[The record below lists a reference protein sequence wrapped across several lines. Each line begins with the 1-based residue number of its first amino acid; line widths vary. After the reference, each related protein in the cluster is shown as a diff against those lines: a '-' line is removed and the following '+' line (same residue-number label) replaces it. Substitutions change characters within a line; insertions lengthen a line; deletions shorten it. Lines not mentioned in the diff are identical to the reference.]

1 MNFTELKYCPSTLA
15 EGFTTYSPA
24 AIRNMFYGKKVSHIL
39 EFNPP
44 EMDDEVAEQF
54 RLNSKITSISGAQFK
69 QSFIL
74 EKNKLRLSKENE
86 KVNTF

>member
-44 EMDDEVAEQF
+44 EMDDEAVDIF
-54 RLNSKITSISGAQFK
+54 DGVINDFFS
-69 QSFIL
+69 
-74 EKNKLRLSKENE
+74 EKKTRKS
-86 KVNTF
+86 TPQ